1 MGDLLIRGLDDSLK
15 LQLQE
20 RATRNGRSLSQEAI
34 EVMRIQILRDQSLVP
49 AGQRLRA
56 LIGDDRLTE
65 DEVRE
70 ISDLRREPDRE
81 PPRFDK

>member
-56 LIGDDRLTE
+56 LIGDERLTE

-70 ISDLRREPDRE
+70 IADLRREPDRE